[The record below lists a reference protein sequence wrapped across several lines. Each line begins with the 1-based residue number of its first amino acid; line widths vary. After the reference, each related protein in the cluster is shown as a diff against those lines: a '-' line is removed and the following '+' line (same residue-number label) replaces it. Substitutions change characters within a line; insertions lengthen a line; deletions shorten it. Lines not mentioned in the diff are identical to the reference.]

1 VNKILV
7 VEDETNVRENIV
19 EILGYEGYDVTSA
32 ENGKVALDLLQK
44 QGCPDLI
51 LCDIAMPE
59 LDGYDFLAEIRQK
72 PEMAA
77 IPFIFLTA
85 RTDRPFMRHGM
96 ELGADDYLTK
106 PFSTAEL
113 LAAIHARFER
123 QRLQTEGLEQK
134 IEGAK
139 RQLVDMV
146 AHELRTPLV
155 SIQMALDIISRQIG
169 QLSPTQLQD
178 MLGYVERGSN
188 RLHHLVEQMVF
199 ITKLEAHV
207 LTSEEIIQYGL
218 VSHISEILMASTS
231 MARSFAPRNPDVSVR
246 LDVREDRSMVLADV
260 NSLKHALAE
269 IITNAVN
276 FSPQGS
282 EVVITQ
288 WEADQQVMVSILD
301 QGPGIPPDQL
311 ENALGEF
318 KQIDRQLREQQGMGL
333 GLPLARRIVEAH
345 RGTFEIRSVVGKGTQ
360 VTITLPA
367 AEEPAE

>member
-1 VNKILV
+1 
-7 VEDETNVRENIV
+7 
-19 EILGYEGYDVTSA
+19 
-32 ENGKVALDLLQK
+32 
-44 QGCPDLI
+44 
-51 LCDIAMPE
+51 
-59 LDGYDFLAEIRQK
+59 
-72 PEMAA
+72 
-77 IPFIFLTA
+77 
-85 RTDRPFMRHGM
+85 
-96 ELGADDYLTK
+96 
-106 PFSTAEL
+106 
-113 LAAIHARFER
+113 
-123 QRLQTEGLEQK
+123 
-134 IEGAK
+134 
-139 RQLVDMV
+139 
-146 AHELRTPLV
+146 
-155 SIQMALDIISRQIG
+155 
-169 QLSPTQLQD
+169 

-345 RGTFEIRSVVGKGTQ
+345 RGTFEIRSVVGTGTQ

-367 AEEPAE
+367 AEEPAELGVVFQAGPPSLLSRTINRVCSKR